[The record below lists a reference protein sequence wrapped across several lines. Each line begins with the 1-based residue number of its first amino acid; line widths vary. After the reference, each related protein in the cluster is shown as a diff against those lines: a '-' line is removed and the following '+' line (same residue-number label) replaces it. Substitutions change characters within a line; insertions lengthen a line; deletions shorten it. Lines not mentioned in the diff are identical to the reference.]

1 MLVSLQFIRKNIW
14 LVELCL
20 DILWDF
26 VLLNYYLCLFFA
38 LKEKKSCK
46 HQRTFWLAI
55 FNFYIF
61 TYLINDGKLHNE
73 LETFGFIYQ
82 KRVALSV
89 LLHTSAK
96 NTLKIGARYL
106 YLAFKQ
112 GGSNL
117 WVNPLRPDP
126 TKWWFGCVWPFSG
139 IRTSRVKISNLFKL

>member
-1 MLVSLQFIRKNIW
+1 MEEPYFMGPFPPMPIKNNPEHTFVNIGKKRVQNFCRKYSTLWQLVLVSFQFIRKNTW

-96 NTLKIGARYL
+96 KHTTN
-106 YLAFKQ
+106 
-112 GGSNL
+112 
-117 WVNPLRPDP
+117 W
-126 TKWWFGCVWPFSG
+126 
-139 IRTSRVKISNLFKL
+139 